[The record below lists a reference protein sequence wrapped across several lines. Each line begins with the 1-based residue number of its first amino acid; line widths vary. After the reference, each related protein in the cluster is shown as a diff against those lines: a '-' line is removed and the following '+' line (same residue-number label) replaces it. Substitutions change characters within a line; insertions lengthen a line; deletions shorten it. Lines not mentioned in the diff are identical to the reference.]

1 MPNMFNSLRRNSIS
15 SKKLPRRSNGD
26 QYYYVKDFEQSNEKK
41 CKKLDKLNN
50 AIYEKNLDIFNDTNK
65 KLENTPLKIETKPKP
80 PPSPNN
86 YEKLLLFRQRN
97 VYKSVNDQTIA
108 IVYLMSKG
116 YKFKLPRTQEGIEP
130 FQAINIVEKMIKE
143 TGDDIFDEI
152 KKFQTQFKKWKV
164 NGFEFNKLENV
175 GKRKIIKTNSF
186 SDLELEENNLL
197 FTKTLDVINNSDFGN
212 KPSNVMN
219 NLNINNYNNRINND
233 VKTVTNPNRNSNHV
247 SGIRNELVAESDIKL
262 ENNPEKKLISKFS
275 RRRWKDNSNCS
286 NLICQNPEHHCVN
299 DKIKHF
305 DSKNSIKSK
314 NSINNKSN
322 SNINLDNQNTLHKH
336 QESVNDRM
344 GGNDEDKGLFF
355 SKLPRPSAPPPYI
368 PQTTALDDSDSSN
381 SSCFV

>member
-15 SKKLPRRSNGD
+15 SKNLPRRSNGD

-50 AIYEKNLDIFNDTNK
+50 SIYEKNLDIFNDTNK
-65 KLENTPLKIETKPKP
+65 KLENTPLKIENKPKP
-80 PPSPNN
+80 PPRPNN

-108 IVYLMSKG
+108 IIYLMSKG
-116 YKFKLPRTQEGIEP
+116 YKFKLPRTNEGIEP
-130 FQAINIVEKMIKE
+130 FQAIDIVEKMIKE

-152 KKFQTQFKKWKV
+152 KKFQTQFKKYKV
-164 NGFEFNKLENV
+164 NGFEINKLENV
-175 GKRKIIKTNSF
+175 GKRRIIKTNSF
-186 SDLELEENNLL
+186 SDLESEENNLL
-197 FTKTLDVINNSDFGN
+197 FTKTLDIINNSDFGN
-212 KPSNVMN
+212 NPSHIMN
-219 NLNINNYNNRINND
+219 NLNINNYNNRVNND

-247 SGIRNELVAESDIKL
+247 SEIRNELVNDNKL
-262 ENNPEKKLISKFS
+262 ENNPENKLISKGS
-275 RRRWKDNSNCS
+275 RRRWKDNSNCKK
-286 NLICQNPEHHCVN
+286 LVCQNPEHHCIN

-305 DSKNSIKSK
+305 DSKNSI
-314 NSINNKSN
+314 NSRNSVSNKNKSN
-322 SNINLDNQNTLHKH
+322 SNLINTLNTP
-336 QESVNDRM
+336 QDSVNQKM
-344 GGNDEDKGLFF
+344 DEADDDDKGLFF

>member
-15 SKKLPRRSNGD
+15 SKNLPRRSNGD

-65 KLENTPLKIETKPKP
+65 KLENTPLKIENKPKP
-80 PPSPNN
+80 PPRPNN

-108 IVYLMSKG
+108 IIYLMSKG
-116 YKFKLPRTQEGIEP
+116 YKFKLPRTNEGIEP
-130 FQAINIVEKMIKE
+130 FQAIDIVEKMIKE

-219 NLNINNYNNRINND
+219 NLNINNYNNSVNND

-247 SGIRNELVAESDIKL
+247 SEIRNELVNDNKL
-262 ENNPEKKLISKFS
+262 ENNHENKLISKGS
-275 RRRWKDNSNCS
+275 RRRWKDNSNCKK
-286 NLICQNPEHHCVN
+286 LVCQNPEHHCIN

-305 DSKNSIKSK
+305 DSKNSI
-314 NSINNKSN
+314 NSRNSVSNKNKSN
-322 SNINLDNQNTLHKH
+322 SNLINTLNTP
-336 QESVNDRM
+336 QDSVNQKM
-344 GGNDEDKGLFF
+344 DEADDDDKGLFF

>member
-15 SKKLPRRSNGD
+15 SKNLPRRSNGD

-65 KLENTPLKIETKPKP
+65 KLENTPLKIENKPKP
-80 PPSPNN
+80 PPRPNN

-108 IVYLMSKG
+108 IIYLMSKG
-116 YKFKLPRTQEGIEP
+116 YKFKLPRTNEGIEP
-130 FQAINIVEKMIKE
+130 FQAIDIVEKMIKE

-152 KKFQTQFKKWKV
+152 KKFQTQFKKYKV

-186 SDLELEENNLL
+186 SDLESEENNLL
-197 FTKTLDVINNSDFGN
+197 FTKTLDIINNSDFGN
-212 KPSNVMN
+212 NPSHIMN
-219 NLNINNYNNRINND
+219 NLNINNYNNKVNND
-233 VKTVTNPNRNSNHV
+233 VKTITNPNTNNNHV
-247 SGIRNELVAESDIKL
+247 SEIRNELGNDNNL
-262 ENNPEKKLISKFS
+262 ENNHENKLISKGS
-275 RRRWKDNSNCS
+275 RRRWKDNSNCKK
-286 NLICQNPEHHCVN
+286 LVCQNPEHHCIN

-305 DSKNSIKSK
+305 DSKNSI
-314 NSINNKSN
+314 NSRNSVSNKNKSN
-322 SNINLDNQNTLHKH
+322 SNLINTLNTP
-336 QESVNDRM
+336 QELIREKNDVS
-344 GGNDEDKGLFF
+344 DDDKGLYF

>member
-15 SKKLPRRSNGD
+15 SKNLPRRSNGD

-65 KLENTPLKIETKPKP
+65 KLENTPLKIENKPKP
-80 PPSPNN
+80 PPRPNN

-108 IVYLMSKG
+108 IIYLMSKG
-116 YKFKLPRTQEGIEP
+116 YKFKLPRTNEGIEP
-130 FQAINIVEKMIKE
+130 FQAIDIVEKMIKE

-152 KKFQTQFKKWKV
+152 KKFQTQFKKYKV

-186 SDLELEENNLL
+186 SDLESEENNLL
-197 FTKTLDVINNSDFGN
+197 FTKTLDIINNSDFGN
-212 KPSNVMN
+212 NPSHIMN
-219 NLNINNYNNRINND
+219 NLNINNYNNKVNND
-233 VKTVTNPNRNSNHV
+233 VKTITNPNTNNNHV
-247 SGIRNELVAESDIKL
+247 SEIRNELGNDNNH
-262 ENNPEKKLISKFS
+262 ENKLISKGS
-275 RRRWKDNSNCS
+275 RRRWKDNSNCKK
-286 NLICQNPEHHCVN
+286 LVCQNPEHHCIN

-305 DSKNSIKSK
+305 DSKNSINSRNSVSNK
-314 NSINNKSN
+314 NNSN
-322 SNINLDNQNTLHKH
+322 SNLINTLNTP
-336 QESVNDRM
+336 QELIRERNDLS
-344 GGNDEDKGLFF
+344 DDDKGLYF